1 MMNLNEKDF
10 VRVNGEKTL
19 PFLSDK

>member
-10 VRVNGEKTL
+10 VRVNGGKTL

>member
-10 VRVNGEKTL
+10 VRVNGGVFP
-19 PFLSDK
+19 PFLSGK